1 MTAPGPSLAPS
12 TAPATTPAQ
21 GPSTPSLSRLTGK
34 VALITGGAS
43 PLGFGAAITIRF
55 INEGAKVLLGD
66 LNSDGASSFAS
77 SLNSKNIIAMGMDVT
92 QEADWKKAVDA
103 VMQRWGR
110 LDIIVNNAGTTYR
123 NKPTQDVT
131 EQEWMRVFDVNVKS
145 IFWSVKVAVPRIIEG
160 KRGGSIINISS
171 TGSERPRPG
180 LVWYNA
186 SKGAVS
192 NVSFATYSIEMWRV
206 AIENF
211 ADY

>member
-1 MTAPGPSLAPS
+1 
-12 TAPATTPAQ
+12 
-21 GPSTPSLSRLTGK
+21 
-34 VALITGGAS
+34 LITGGAS